1 MRWRAARAVVLLV
14 FPAFPAPA
22 ALARDARFTP
32 ARPHLGDAVSIFIPV
47 TPGSPAPVVSVGTHT
62 YPAFD
67 LGNGRHRAFLPLS
80 PLDKPGRLSVKIV
93 AGSEHTTLTIPVASR
108 RFGLQRIRLPKDVA
122 TVLDPVERARIAEA
136 KTLATEEKH
145 WSGVFRAPAGG
156 RMSSP
161 YGVRRYLNGVFLADY
176 YHRGIDFASGEGARV
191 VAPAAGRVVV
201 VGFEHE
207 GFRVH
212 GNTVALDHGHGV
224 VSFFLHLSRILVAE
238 GADVAA
244 GDAIGLVGGTGASTA
259 PHLHWGLYVNGV
271 SIDPTPWMTSG
282 IE

>member
-1 MRWRAARAVVLLV
+1 V
-14 FPAFPAPA
+14 
-22 ALARDARFTP
+22 RFTP
-32 ARPHLGDAVSIFIPV
+32 ARPRLGDTVSVLIHGA
-47 TPGSPAPVVSVGTHT
+47 PGSPAPVVSVGTHT
-62 YPAFD
+62 YLAFD
-67 LGNGRHRAFLPLS
+67 LGNGRHRAFVPLS
-80 PLDKPGRLSVKIV
+80 PLDKPGRWSLRVA
-93 AGSEHTTLTIPVASR
+93 AGSEHATLTIPIATR
-108 RFGLQRIRLPKDVA
+108 RFGLQRIRLPKDV
-122 TVLDPVERARIAEA
+122 TTKLDAVERARVAEA
-136 KTLATEEKH
+136 KSLATPDKH

-191 VAPAAGRVVV
+191 VAPAAGRVVI
-201 VGFEHE
+201 VGLEHE
-207 GFRVH
+207 GFSVH

-238 GADVAA
+238 GTEVAA

-271 SIDPTPWMTSG
+271 SIDPTPWLKSG